1 MTDQSAKS
9 YRRLLLALAGA
20 GLILRLAFAL
30 LPLREHLV
38 LLEDDA
44 WMVTGI
50 ARNWAL
56 GRGITADGVTPTNGF
71 HPLYPLTLGALPYL
85 VAPDSLDF
93 GFTANLV
100 ICALLAALVMWPLTL
115 VVRQLA
121 GERAALLAVALYA
134 LNPTMIRLTVNGM
147 ESAMALLLWITTVWA
162 TMRLDLTRLKGNLL
176 LAAITAAMIL
186 TRLDGALLF
195 AAIAGARF
203 LWAWREARLR
213 RELPLLTV
221 YVIVTFALLIPY
233 FWRNLAVFGSFSPS
247 SGAALTY
254 LHSYADSYAISNGL
268 DAWYANNALPVA
280 LLGSLPLVF
289 AALLAFAGLVWWA
302 VRRELWRALPML
314 LYMIVPPLYYGYLM
328 QQDNPRHFTA
338 FSLVITILLAWAL
351 ARAWQRLGRR
361 GAVVAGAVV
370 AAVVLLQSLTAAS
383 FWREQHAT
391 ASLSQPTMYQ
401 AALWMRDN
409 LPADAL
415 IGAKNSGIY
424 QYYSGR
430 TVINIDGKL
439 NHEILAVYEQRRM
452 LDYLYEKNITYLI
465 DREATLADHIQFYS
479 SQFGQ
484 RPSHRVPGLLEQL
497 KIYGQLA
504 LKAVG
509 LAAAPELE
517 RRDGF
522 VPTRPFSAVA
532 SPIQTFARPNDAANP
547 VVVFELKKFQ

>member
-9 YRRLLLALAGA
+9 YRRLLLALAGI

-56 GRGITADGVTPTNGF
+56 GRGITADGVSPTNGF

-85 VAPDSLDF
+85 VAPDNLDF

-100 ICALLAALVMWPLTL
+100 ICAILASLVMWPLWLT
-115 VVRQLA
+115 VRRLA

-162 TMRLDLTRLKGNLL
+162 TMKLDLTRLKGNLL

-195 AAIAGARF
+195 AAIAAARF
-203 LWAWREARLR
+203 LWAWRESRLR
-213 RELPLLTV
+213 RELPLLAV
-221 YVIVTFALLIPY
+221 YVAATFALLIPY

-302 VRRELWRALPML
+302 VRRDLWRALPML

-351 ARAWQRLGRR
+351 ARIWERLGRR
-361 GAVVAGAVV
+361 GAVAAGAVV

-383 FWREQHAT
+383 FWREQHTT

-424 QYYSGR
+424 QYYSGH

-504 LKAVG
+504 LKASG
-509 LAAAPELE
+509 LGDGPTLE
-517 RRDGF
+517 SRDGF
-522 VPTRPFSAVA
+522 VPSRPFSDVA

-547 VVVFELKKFQ
+547 VVVFELKRFQ

>member
-1 MTDQSAKS
+1 MTNLSAQS
-9 YRRLLLALAGA
+9 YRRWLLALAGL

-30 LPLREHLV
+30 LPLSEHLV

-50 ARNWAL
+50 ARNWAI

-85 VAPDSLDF
+85 AAPDNLDF

-100 ICALLAALVMWPLTL
+100 ICAILAALVVWPLSL
-115 VVRQLA
+115 VVRRLA
-121 GERAALLAVALYA
+121 GDRAALLAVGLYA

-162 TMRLDLTRLKGNLL
+162 TMRLDLTRLRGNLL

-203 LWAWREARLR
+203 LWAWREGRLR
-213 RELPLLTV
+213 RELPPLAG
-221 YVIVTFALLIPY
+221 YVAATFALLIPY

-247 SGAALTY
+247 SGQALTY

-289 AALLAFAGLVWWA
+289 AALLAFAGLAWWA
-302 VRRELWRALPML
+302 VGRELWKALPML
-314 LYMIVPPLYYGYLM
+314 LYMIVPPIYYGYMM

-351 ARAWQRLGRR
+351 ARLWERLGRR
-361 GAVVAGAVV
+361 GALVAGTVAGAVV
-370 AAVVLLQSLTAAS
+370 LLQGLSAAA

-391 ASLSQPTMYQ
+391 ASLTQPTMYQ

-409 LPADAL
+409 LPAGAL

-424 QYYSGR
+424 QYYSGHS
-430 TVINIDGKL
+430 VINIDGKL
-439 NHEILAVYEQRRM
+439 NHEILAVYEQRSM
-452 LDYLYEKNITYLI
+452 LDYLGEKHITYLI

-479 SQFGQ
+479 RQFGE
-484 RPSHRVPGLLEQL
+484 RPSHRVPGLAQQL
-497 KIYGQLA
+497 KIYAQLA
-504 LKAVG
+504 LKSLG
-509 LAAAPELE
+509 LGAGPTLD

-522 VPTRPFSAVA
+522 VPSRPFSDVA
-532 SPIQTFARPNDAANP
+532 TPLQTFARPNESANP
-547 VVVFELKKFQ
+547 VVLFELKDSE